1 MNKIKTAFLTITI
14 ALFSVVVVGQSA
26 KFGHVNSQYIIQL
39 MPEYDS
45 LSKVLVSLDSM
56 YNIEMERLQ
65 VEINRKIEA
74 YNNDTISPQ
83 LVKDVKAQEIQELQ
97 MRAQAFQ
104 QRAAEDLQSRPG
116 QLMRPLYAKI
126 IESINDMAEENDLI
140 YVFDVSQ
147 GNPLYVSDKSL
158 DLVPLILEEFGIEN
172 VPPKQGGA
180 AMPF

>member
-1 MNKIKTAFLTITI
+1 MNKIKTAFLTIII
-14 ALFSVVVVGQSA
+14 ALFSVVVIGQSA

-45 LSKVLVSLDSM
+45 ISKVLVKLDSS
-56 YNIEMERLQ
+56 YNVELERLQ

-74 YNNDTISPQ
+74 FNNDTISPQ

-104 QRAAEDLQSRPG
+104 QRASEDLQSRPG
-116 QLMRPLYAKI
+116 TLMRPLYGKI
-126 IESINDMAEENDLI
+126 IESITDLAEENKLV

-147 GNPLYVSDKSL
+147 GNPLYVSDMSL
-158 DLVPLILEEFGIEN
+158 DMVPLILKEFGIEN
-172 VPPKQGGA
+172 MPAIQGGA

>member
-14 ALFSVVVVGQSA
+14 ALFSVVVVGQTA

-45 LSKVLVSLDSM
+45 ISKVLVSLDSM
-56 YNIEMERLQ
+56 YNIELERLQ
-65 VEINRKIEA
+65 VEINKKIEA
-74 YNNDTISPQ
+74 YNNDTLSPQ
-83 LVKDVKAQEIQELQ
+83 LVKDVKAQEVQELQ

-104 QRAAEDLQSRPG
+104 QRASEDLQNRPG
-116 QLMRPLYAKI
+116 QLMRPLYGKI
-126 IESINDMAEENDLI
+126 IESITALAEDNDLV

-147 GNPLYVSDKSL
+147 GNPLYVSDKSM
-158 DLVPLILEEFGIEN
+158 DLVPLILEKFGIEN
-172 VPPKQGGA
+172 APAPQGGG